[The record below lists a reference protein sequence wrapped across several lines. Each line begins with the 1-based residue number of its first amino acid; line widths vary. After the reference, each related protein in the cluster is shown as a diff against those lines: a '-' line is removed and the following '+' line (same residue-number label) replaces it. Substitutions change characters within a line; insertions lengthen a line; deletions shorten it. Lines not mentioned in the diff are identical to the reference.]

1 MATAKKT
8 PAKTPVAKKAAFPT
22 PTPVK
27 AAAAKAAPAAKA
39 PKPIKLG
46 DRVHLTRRNGD
57 VAVGKVTEVVD
68 KPNGRWVTV
77 NTGDKKKPVL
87 VTARIGQVKRA

>member
-8 PAKTPVAKKAAFPT
+8 PAAKKTAKGVLVKPAFPT
-22 PTPVK
+22 PKPV
-27 AAAAKAAPAAKA
+27 AKAAEPAKA
-39 PKPIKLG
+39 PKPLKVG
-46 DRVHLTRRNGD
+46 NQVEVTRRNGETALGR
-57 VAVGKVTEVVD
+57 VHLVED

-87 VTARIGQVKRA
+87 VTARVSQVKHV

>member
-8 PAKTPVAKKAAFPT
+8 PVKTPVAKKAAFPT

-27 AAAAKAAPAAKA
+27 AVAKAAPAAKA
-39 PKPIKLG
+39 PKPVKVA
-46 DRVHLTRRNGD
+46 DRVHLTRRNGE
-57 VAVGKVTEVVD
+57 VVVGKVTEVVD

-87 VTARIGQVKRA
+87 VTARIGQVVRA